1 MVNDNSVGI
10 YEMMAEN
17 QPGGEEQLHL
27 SWQYPKGLIGLSFTN
42 MLLRILTLG
51 IYHFWAKTEVRKRI
65 WSAIR
70 INDEPLTY
78 TGRGLELF
86 IGFLIVFFLFFVVM

>member
-1 MVNDNSVGI
+1 MVN
-10 YEMMAEN
+10 
-17 QPGGEEQLHL
+17 L
-27 SWQYPKGLIGLSFTN
+27 
-42 MLLRILTLG
+42 LLRVLTLG

-78 TGRGLELF
+78 TGRGMELF
-86 IGFLIVFFLFFVVM
+86 LGFLIVFLVVYSCR